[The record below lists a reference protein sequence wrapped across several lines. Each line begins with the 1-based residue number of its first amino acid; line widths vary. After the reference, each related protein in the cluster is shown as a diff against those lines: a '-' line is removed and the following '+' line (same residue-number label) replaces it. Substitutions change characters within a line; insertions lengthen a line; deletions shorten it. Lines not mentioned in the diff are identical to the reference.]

1 MAGNAKTNKFMLST
15 ATVMLGPLAD
25 LHALNPTEHSIGL
38 VKNFQLT
45 GEAQYTELTQGIR
58 NAVVMSVRTG
68 EGLRTSCEVYE
79 FTAKNLAF
87 AAGLDASG
95 TSYDVVDEW
104 SALAAVAD
112 DASTELTLAA
122 ATTAPIAVGDYIF
135 LQKGQDDYVHV
146 VKVGAID
153 ITVPA
158 SPEITPAAGFE
169 VPAGM
174 SFPIGTR
181 VGRLKRVDIGTS
193 VTQPDLACKVT
204 GILPKDNSPFTILLP
219 KVKVTRGLGVSFAS
233 DNFSNMPFEMQPYEM
248 VMADP
253 FYSEYG
259 QAQAVLL
266 AR

>member
-15 ATVMLGPLAD
+15 ATVMLGPLAK
-25 LHALNPTEHSIGL
+25 LHELNPAEHTMGL

-79 FTAKNLAF
+79 FTAKNLAY

-95 TSYDVVDEW
+95 TSYDVVDEL
-104 SALAAVAD
+104 SALSEVATSADTDLVLAVAPVQ
-112 DASTELTLAA
+112 AI
-122 ATTAPIAVGDYIF
+122 TAGDYLFI
-135 LQKGQDDYVHV
+135 QKGQDDYVHV
-146 VKVGAID
+146 IKVATYTAATK
-153 ITVPA
+153 TV
-158 SPEITPAAGFE
+158 TFAAGFAI
-169 VPAGM
+169 PTGM
-174 SFPIGTR
+174 EFPVGSR
-181 VGRLKRVDIGTS
+181 VGRLKRIDVGQN

-204 GILPKDNSPFTILLP
+204 GILPKDNTPFTILLP
-219 KVKVTRGLGVSFAS
+219 KVKVTRGLGISFAS

-248 VMADP
+248 TMSDP